1 MGGRLCQQP
10 LVVRLGKLLKV
21 DVTMTKIRY
30 WIEAFFREVSQRE
43 VNRLFFLSL
52 RIAFS
57 INYTVDLY
65 TKFPMK
71 TIG

>member
-1 MGGRLCQQP
+1 MGGRLYQQP

-30 WIEAFFREVSQRE
+30 WIEALFREVSQRE

-65 TKFPMK
+65 AKFPMK